1 MKAQILSL
9 LTVFSLSGVYSQSLV
24 SVTPLNDYSVSAVQ
38 SAVTSEGWS
47 TANLLINPVKS
58 YKITYNTTD
67 AHGNNTVASGA
78 VYIPQLSCSSAPLL
92 VYEHG
97 TEFVK
102 TNVPSTGAY
111 ADRGIYFSTSG
122 YIAVLPDYLGLGDN
136 QGIHLYQHAETEA
149 TATVDLLRAVREYL
163 DTATNIPADNGE
175 LYVTGYSHGG
185 HSAMATLK
193 YIQDN
198 NLQNEFNVIATAPLS
213 GAYDM
218 VKAQYDMIFDGDSN
232 YYASPFL
239 PYILA
244 SFQEAY
250 GNVYQNYS
258 DIYDSPYDANIENYL
273 LAGTHTGFEWYFMLG
288 GGNYYNFM
296 QDSVLQNMLGD
307 VNRDT
312 HPINIALRENSL
324 YNWVPQTPVKMLYCG
339 SDSMVSP
346 NNARYTLDSMV
357 NLGATQVEA
366 LNLNNNADHNGCFL
380 PATAYALTWFDSLA
394 TKCSYAGIEDVDL
407 IKVEV
412 YPNPTSQFLK
422 FKGLEDDSDLSVR
435 LLSISGAV
443 LFQERLRNNIL
454 DVEILENGFYYVELL
469 DDNNLP
475 VHQIKFIKQ

>member
-1 MKAQILSL
+1 MKAQLLFLLALLSSSVL
-9 LTVFSLSGVYSQSLV
+9 YSQSLV
-24 SVTPLNDYSVSAVQ
+24 TITPLNNYSVSAVQ
-38 SAVTSEGWS
+38 SAINSGGWS
-47 TANLLINPVKS
+47 SSNMVINPVKS
-58 YKITYNTTD
+58 YKVTYNTTD

-78 VYIPQLSCSSAPLL
+78 VYIPQVSCSSAPLL

-102 TNVPSTGAY
+102 TNVPSTGDY
-111 ADRGIYFSTSG
+111 SDRGIYFSTSG

-149 TATVDLLRAVREYL
+149 TATIDLLRAVREFL
-163 DTATNIPADNGE
+163 DTASNVPADNGE
-175 LYVTGYSHGG
+175 LYITGYSHGG

-198 NLQNEFNVIATAPLS
+198 NLQGEFNVVATAPLS

-218 VKAQYDMIFDGDSN
+218 IKAQYDMIFDGDSN

-250 GNVYQNYS
+250 GNIYQNYS
-258 DIYDSPYDANIENYL
+258 DIYDSPFDVNIESYL
-273 LAGTHTGFEWYFMLG
+273 LSGTHTGFQWYIMLG
-288 GGNYYNFM
+288 GGNYYGFM
-296 QDSVLQNMLGD
+296 QDSVLQNILGD
-307 VNRDT
+307 ANRNT
-312 HPINIALRENSL
+312 HPINVALRENSL
-324 YNWVPQTPVKMLYCG
+324 YNWAPQTPVKMLYCG

-366 LNLNNNADHNGCFL
+366 LNLNNSADHNGCFL

-394 TKCSYAGIEDVDL
+394 TKCSYAGVQDLDKIE
-407 IKVEV
+407 IEA
-412 YPNPTSQFLK
+412 YPNPTSQVLHFNDVDESANLFVK
-422 FKGLEDDSDLSVR
+422 VT
-435 LLSISGAV
+435 SISGAV
-443 LFQERLRNNIL
+443 IFQERLKNNIL
-454 DVEILENGFYYVELL
+454 NVEALESGLYYVELFDEKNSSL
-469 DDNNLP
+469 Q
-475 VHQIKFIKQ
+475 QIKFVKL